1 MKVFASTVAALILVS
16 AGLPPTAQARESR
29 VCVERAPSHVV
40 AGHHDRYGHWVPRH
54 TVHGKCLEYRVSY
67 R

>member
-1 MKVFASTVAALILVS
+1 MKPVLSTVALLVLIG
-16 AGLPPTAQARESR
+16 AGLSAPAQARESR
-29 VCVERAPSHVV
+29 TCIERAPSHVV

-54 TVHGKCLEYRVSY
+54 TVTGRCLEYRVHA